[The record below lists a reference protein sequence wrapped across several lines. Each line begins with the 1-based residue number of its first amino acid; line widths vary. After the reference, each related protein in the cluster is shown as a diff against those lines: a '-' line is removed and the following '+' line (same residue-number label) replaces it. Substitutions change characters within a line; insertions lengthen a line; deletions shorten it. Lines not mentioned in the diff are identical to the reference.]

1 MLDLLN
7 EDEVDL
13 AVRITVMHMT
23 GVGLL
28 FGHRAQVRRVKQLSR
43 EVSVLRERLAY
54 FIRITAWRKSMDQC
68 KDVGECV

>member
-28 FGHRAQVRRVKQLSR
+28 FGRRAQVRRVKQLSR
-43 EVSVLRERLAY
+43 EVSVLRERVAYQQRLAM
-54 FIRITAWRKSMDQC
+54 WRQSTGS
-68 KDVGECV
+68 VHSGNG